1 MVSTYKGKVT
11 DCSNNFAITTD
22 GLGEAL
28 KRSSASMKTAGNT
41 LEETIALVAT
51 ANETIQNP
59 ETVGNAWKT
68 ISMRLRGLVAEDD
81 EDGDT
86 VWKPAKLN
94 KLIYDTTK
102 SQTGQGIS
110 LLADDDAF
118 KSTYEIIKDIAK
130 VWNQLDSKSQSGLL
144 EKMAGKHRATVLA
157 ATLSDVERLE
167 EAFEKASNA
176 GNSAMNEWQKR
187 TTSIEYAIGQLNAT
201 WQEFSQNTI
210 PKETIVRFIN
220 LAQSALEFAEKIGVI
235 NATIGIIGGLLTS
248 TKFLPFL
255 DAQGR
260 ILAET
265 TDKVKILG
273 KEYALVGEASASFGQ
288 KAIRT
293 FAGLGATIKTMVK
306 ALGKATLIMG
316 AIFIA
321 INVAEKAFEW
331 FNRAKND
338 VSGLQEEID
347 DLTTSINSLESELE
361 ELRSKDV
368 LTSAEKDRLEYLEKK
383 IALEERSLELKK
395 EEQAQEFTKDVNTYF
410 SKGLGR
416 VFDIDSAYEDSME
429 DAESSM
435 KDFDSVTAKIER
447 RQEIIE
453 SLQEKLS
460 GLTVGT
466 KEYSETQSKLK
477 DAQEKLKDAES
488 ERISILKDMQGYL
501 SSLYEQQ
508 SYYDNALNY
517 CSESER
523 AGLLA
528 GKQYTDN
535 LVEKMEIALGLTST
549 YEDLAEEVENLT
561 PKVNKLKSTFDSAKK
576 TNELTYAQMDEL
588 RELYPELAEKIV
600 LSCETTETGYKIE
613 GEALQAL
620 TDQYNSSKK
629 ALIQAEIDM
638 TQKVIDGANDRIAMY
653 EAEIGAISGL
663 METLNAQAHIFS
675 DEYYGDNVRDDA
687 LEAYNNLTPEQK
699 EAYNKYK
706 KDLEAVKEAKEKLA
720 KLQDELLQ
728 IGNGTTT
735 GTNGD
740 DSTSSSDSAEK
751 TVEIWDKYANALAKM
766 NEEVERYNANV
777 ELTQAKL
784 DLNQSQEER
793 TVELLEQEQ
802 HLYGDLL
809 EAQQARYQIVNDTL
823 WVQMQQL
830 DVLHEQMSEKVMAK
844 AGIKIDA
851 SELATWTAADLD
863 EFAELHLSIDTS
875 EVDADLK
882 NELNYMIEMN
892 ESMNDLYVKWYEL
905 KQEKL
910 DTIKEIM
917 QSEIDLQ
924 DDILDKYDESRE
936 TVTQLLDLLEE
947 VENTED
953 ERRDLLTAVTESYE
967 AQRKTIDEMYNSNLS
982 LLAEL
987 AQDMESNGQAY
998 AQLLKQQQELEK
1010 QSLEALESEYQ
1021 YRVKLLELEKERA
1034 EQQAEND
1041 IYGDLGQDKWEKSR
1055 QKEIDALQDQL
1066 DELEKENEEDS
1077 YQKQLLEYQ
1086 DEITEKEEEIA
1097 ELYKKLDNL
1106 RGQKTIQTL
1115 KEQEDGSF
1123 QWEYVEDQQ
1132 AINET
1137 LEEIADKQNEIEE
1150 TRNEIKELQD
1160 EHALEMEKQAIQDKI
1175 DSIEA
1180 EVERRQELYN
1190 EQLELITDTYNK
1202 QKAVQDEWL
1211 RTEIANWESKNN
1223 AAKQYL
1229 AQYEKINVDGWR
1241 SATESTETE
1250 LQALNEV
1257 YAQNFSDINNTI
1269 ANYASK
1275 AIEHIRAIQAA
1286 ERAARE
1292 AAAEASSSKSS
1303 KKAAGGIKFVE
1314 SNNFPALL
1322 HYGERVLTRQEAQ
1335 QYNDLEDDIKS
1346 GRLSAYFEAAKES
1359 TVNSISSGISQSIAT
1374 FSKSSIPQ
1382 TTSNTTSF
1390 VIERLELPNVQ
1401 DSQDFASVLQ
1411 SWARNEF
1418 GGLSQKAKIIKSK

>member
-1 MVSTYKGKVT
+1 
-11 DCSNNFAITTD
+11 
-22 GLGEAL
+22 
-28 KRSSASMKTAGNT
+28 MKTAGNT
-41 LEETIALVAT
+41 LEQTIALVAT

-68 ISMRLRGLVAEDD
+68 ISMRLRGLVSEED

-94 KLIYDTTK
+94 KLIYNTT

-110 LLADDDAF
+110 LLTDDGAF
-118 KSTYEIIKDIAK
+118 KSTYEIIRDIAK

-167 EAFEKASNA
+167 EAFDKASNA
-176 GNSAMNEWQKR
+176 GNSAMEEWQKR

-210 PKETIVRFIN
+210 PKETIVGVIN
-220 LAQSALEFAEKIGVI
+220 LAQSALEAVEKLGVVST
-235 NATIGIIGGLLTS
+235 AVGAIGGLLVS
-248 TKFLPFL
+248 TKALPFF
-255 DAQGR
+255 DAQGK

-265 TDKVKILG
+265 TDKVKILR
-273 KEYALVGEASASFGQ
+273 KEYTLVGEASASNGQ
-288 KAIRT
+288 KAVRI
-293 FAGLGATIKTMVK
+293 FAGLGATIKTIAK
-306 ALGKATLIMG
+306 ALGKVTIAMAAVFVAMKAIQKAIEWAT
-316 AIFIA
+316 
-321 INVAEKAFEW
+321 
-331 FNRAKND
+331 RAKND
-338 VSGLQEEID
+338 VSDLQKEID
-347 DLTTSINSLESELE
+347 DLTVSISSLKSELE
-361 ELRSKDV
+361 ELRSKDI
-368 LTSAEKDRLEYLEKK
+368 LTSAEKDRLEYLEKE

-395 EEQAQEFTKDVNTYF
+395 EEQAQEFTKDVSTYF

-416 VFDIDSAYEDSME
+416 IVDIDSAYEDSME

-447 RQEIIE
+447 RQETVE
-453 SLQEKLS
+453 RLQEKLNN
-460 GLTVGT
+460 LTVGT
-466 KEYSETQSKLK
+466 SEYSKTQQHLEA
-477 DAQEKLKDAES
+477 AQQKLKDAES
-488 ERISILKDMQGYL
+488 ERTLVLKDMQGYL

-535 LVEKMEIALGLTST
+535 LVEQMEIALGLTST

-561 PKVNKLKSTFDSAKK
+561 PKVNKLESVFSDAKK
-576 TNELTYAQMDEL
+576 TNELTYEQMDEL
-588 RELYPELAEKIV
+588 RELYPELAEKIMS
-600 LSCETTETGYKIE
+600 SCETTETGYKIE

-620 TDQYNSSKK
+620 ADQYDSSKK
-629 ALIQAEIDM
+629 ALIEAEIDM

-675 DEYYGDNVRDDA
+675 DEYYGDDVRGEK

-720 KLQDELLQ
+720 KLQDELLE
-728 IGNGTTT
+728 IGSNTAT
-735 GTNGD
+735 GS
-740 DSTSSSDSAEK
+740 STDTDPTDSDSAEK
-751 TVEIWDKYANALAKM
+751 AVEVWDKYANALAKM

-809 EAQQARYQIVNDTL
+809 EAQQARYQIANDTL

-830 DVLHEQMSEKVMAK
+830 DVLREQMSEKVMAR
-844 AGIKIDA
+844 AGIEIDA

-863 EFAELHLSIDTS
+863 EFVELHLSVDTS
-875 EVDADLK
+875 EADADLK

-924 DDILDKYDESRE
+924 GDILDKYDESRE

-947 VENTED
+947 VEDTED
-953 ERRDLLTAVTESYE
+953 ERRDLLNAVTESYE

-998 AQLLKQQQELEK
+998 TQLLKQQQELEK

-1055 QKEIDALQDQL
+1055 QKEIDALQNQL
-1066 DELEKENEEDS
+1066 DTLEKENEEDS

-1106 RGQKTIQTL
+1106 RGQRTIQTL

-1132 AINET
+1132 KINET

-1150 TRNEIKELQD
+1150 TRNDIKELQD

-1180 EVERRQELYN
+1180 EVERRQELYE

-1211 RTEIANWESKNN
+1211 RTEIANWQSKNN

-1229 AQYEKINVDGWR
+1229 AEYEKINVDGWR

-1257 YAQNFSDINNTI
+1257 YAQNFAEINSTI

-1275 AIEHIRAIQAA
+1275 AIAHIRAIQAA
-1286 ERAARE
+1286 EAEARAA
-1292 AAAEASSSKSS
+1292 AQEASSSKANS
-1303 KKAAGGIKFVE
+1303 KKAAGGIKFVD

-1335 QYNDLEDDIKS
+1335 QYNELEDDIKS
-1346 GRLSAYFEAAKES
+1346 GKLSAYFESAKES
-1359 TVNSISSGISQSIAT
+1359 TISSLSSGISQSIAS
-1374 FSKSSIPQ
+1374 FSKSSMLQPS
-1382 TTSNTTSF
+1382 SNTTSF

-1401 DSQDFASVLQ
+1401 DSQDFANVLQ